1 MKASDVEDLNFRSL
15 RWAVRWFNHLTETI
29 VTKMMCI
36 SGIMKNQV
44 KDHKTRT
51 NQYCSF
57 KFARESFIVIHL
69 YESEVKPDVN
79 NCPFLLPPGVFPCFK
94 RHKIN
99 SPRWF
104 SVVSAVVSLRVILPA
119 VFFCRVPCVIRLT
132 TDQAV
137 MSRLSPLQSSNLE
150 HLVILGV
157 QPQQCWVKPTLWAG
171 ARGWLTDRQSAEHT
185 LLNWMNCRAEGWT
198 LSCCRL
204 PRQIPIIPKNPCAF
218 GTLKV

>member
-1 MKASDVEDLNFRSL
+1 MWKPVMWKTWTLGLWGEQCGDLITSLKRSSL
-15 RWAVRWFNHLTETI
+15 KWCVYPE
-29 VTKMMCI
+29 
-36 SGIMKNQV
+36 MKNQV
-44 KDHKTRT
+44 KDHKKHA
-51 NQYCSF
+51 NQYCCF
-57 KFARESFIVIHL
+57 KNARESFIVIHL

-79 NCPFLLPPGVFPCFK
+79 NCPFLLPPRVFPCFK
-94 RHKIN
+94 RHKVN

-137 MSRLSPLQSSNLE
+137 MSFLSPLQSSNLE

-157 QPQQCWVKPTLWAG
+157 QPQQCWVKPTLWAR

-185 LLNWMNCRAEGWT
+185 LLNWMNCRTEGWT

-204 PRQIPIIPKNPCAF
+204 LRQIPIIPKSPCAF